1 MPPLNTQKQQQ
12 ELFDEFVVV
21 KKTRGR
27 FFGVLNKFNK
37 PSFPQYRFTLS
48 LHYEM
53 LFIILI
59 GVALVAAIIFSLG
72 VERGRSLNGPEVEAP
87 IPVQPV
93 VAAPPVEPVIPPVTE
108 APKPLPKAPQ
118 AAKTVAVKPA
128 EVTKKPV
135 VNAAVQPKANAS
147 PAADK
152 PFTVQVASYKVR
164 GLAEKELLQVK
175 TMGYSADIIKKGD
188 YFILCAG
195 SFATKDAAKQTLAA
209 LGKKYK
215 GCLIRKR

>member
-37 PSFPQYRFTLS
+37 PIFPQYRLTLS
-48 LHYEM
+48 VSYEM

-72 VERGRSLNGPEVEAP
+72 VERGRSLNSAEVEAP
-87 IPVQPV
+87 
-93 VAAPPVEPVIPPVTE
+93 APVEPVVALPVEPVVPPVAE
-108 APKPLPKAPQ
+108 APKALVKAP
-118 AAKTVAVKPA
+118 AAD
-128 EVTKKPV
+128 KKPV
-135 VNAAVQPKANAS
+135 VNIAA

-152 PFTVQVASYKVR
+152 PFTIQVASYKGR
-164 GLAEKELLQVK
+164 AAAEKELSRIK
-175 TMGYSADIIKKGD
+175 ATGYTGEIIKKGD
-188 YFILCAG
+188 YFILCVG
-195 SFATKDAAKQTLAA
+195 SFATKDAAKQTLSVMA
-209 LGKKYK
+209 KKYK
-215 GCLIRKR
+215 GCLVRKR

>member
-37 PSFPQYRFTLS
+37 PIFPQYRLTLS
-48 LHYEM
+48 VAYEK

-72 VERGRSLNGPEVEAP
+72 VERGRSLNSTEVEAP
-87 IPVQPV
+87 VPVQPV
-93 VAAPPVEPVIPPVTE
+93 VAAPPVEPVTPQVVE
-108 APKPLPKAPQ
+108 APK
-118 AAKTVAVKPA
+118 TVAA
-128 EVTKKPV
+128 
-135 VNAAVQPKANAS
+135 QPKASAT

-152 PFTVQVASYKVR
+152 SFTIQVASYKAR
-164 GLAEKELLQVK
+164 DAAQKELSRVK
-175 TMGYSADIIKKGD
+175 AMGYPADIIKKGD
-188 YFILCAG
+188 YFILCVG
-195 SFATKDAAKQTLAA
+195 SFATKDAAKQTLTAM
-209 LGKKYK
+209 GKRYK